1 MHRRMKCYF
10 ERVAGAPDPLVFRL
24 KRRVRFSEVDVM
36 GISWHGRYP
45 VYFEEGSAELG
56 RRCGLSYQDFYEANI
71 RAPIVQLHI
80 DYHRPLY
87 LDEEFTI
94 VASYL
99 WSEGARL
106 NTEYSL
112 IKQEGS
118 VAASGYTVQMF
129 IDSVSQ
135 EPYLISPDLLER
147 FRRRWQAGEFA
158 CLT

>member
-1 MHRRMKCYF
+1 MRRKIKGYF
-10 ERVAGAPDPLVFRL
+10 KHSEGTPGPLVIRV
-24 KRRVRFSEVDVM
+24 KRRVRFSEVDIM
-36 GISWHGRYP
+36 GITWHGRYP

-56 RRCGLSYQDFYEANI
+56 RRCGLSYQDFYDANI

-94 VASYL
+94 TASYL

-112 IKQEGS
+112 IKQDGS
-118 VAASGYTVQMF
+118 TASTGYTVQMF
-129 IDSVSQ
+129 IDSITKDA
-135 EPYLISPDLLER
+135 YLSSPDLLER
-147 FRRRWQAGEFA
+147 CRKRWKAGEFS